1 MNRRCLVTAIGFVGL
16 GVMGGRIVKRLLA
29 AGHTVVGYNRT
40 PARAQWLVDL
50 GIRLV
55 EAPREVAEASEVVFS
70 MVADSGALLSVV
82 EGPDG
87 ILAGLG
93 PDKIYA
99 DMSTVSP
106 AVSRE
111 IAERV
116 AATGAHMLDAPV
128 SGSVSTL
135 EKGEL
140 AIFVG
145 GDEEAF
151 ERVRPLL
158 LEVGPKVTRVGGSG
172 HALFLKIAHNL
183 NLTAQIMALSEAV
196 LLAEKAGIPPET
208 TVEVLLDTVIASEM
222 MRYRGP
228 FLLRLPQEAW
238 FNVNMMQKDLLLAL
252 EAGRQLDVPLPT
264 TALANEI
271 LTSARAIGLEEE
283 DFAVL
288 FNVLRRMSG
297 VSERLPNH
305 EPDQRGKG
313 VGGGA

>member
-1 MNRRCLVTAIGFVGL
+1 MISVDTPRD
-16 GVMGGRIVKRLLA
+16 A
-29 AGHTVVGYNRT
+29 AET
-40 PARAQWLVDL
+40 
-50 GIRLV
+50 
-55 EAPREVAEASEVVFS
+55 SEVVFS
-70 MVADSGALLSVV
+70 MVADSEALRSVV

-93 PDKIYA
+93 PDKVYA

-106 AVSRE
+106 AVSRG
-111 IAERV
+111 IADRV
-116 AATGAHMLDAPV
+116 AAAGARMLDAPV

-151 ERVRPLL
+151 QRVRPLL

-172 HALFLKIAHNL
+172 HALLMKIAHNL

-208 TVEVLLDTVIASEM
+208 AVDVLLDTVIASEM
-222 MRYRGP
+222 MRYRGR
-228 FLLRLPQEAW
+228 FLLELPEEAW

-252 EAGRQLDVPLPT
+252 DAGRELDVPLPT
-264 TALANEI
+264 TALGNEI
-271 LTSARAIGLEEE
+271 LTSARAMGLERE

-288 FNVLRRMSG
+288 FRVLRRMAG
-297 VSERLPNH
+297 LPDG
-305 EPDQRGKG
+305 PAGPGTTATR
-313 VGGGA
+313 

>member
-1 MNRRCLVTAIGFVGL
+1 MTAIGFVGL
-16 GVMGGRIVKRLLA
+16 GVMGGRIAERLMA
-29 AGHTVVGYNRT
+29 AGHSVTGHNRT
-40 PARAQWLVDL
+40 PAKARWLVDL
-50 GIRLV
+50 GMRLV
-55 EAPREVAEASEVVFS
+55 EVPREAAEASDVVFS
-70 MVADSGALLSVV
+70 MVADSEALRSVV
-82 EGPDG
+82 DGPDG

-93 PDKIYA
+93 PGKVYA

-111 IAERV
+111 IADRV
-116 AATGAHMLDAPV
+116 AGTGAQMLDAPV

-145 GDEEAF
+145 GDGETF

-158 LEVGPKVTRVGGSG
+158 LQVGPKVTHVGGSG
-172 HALFLKIAHNL
+172 HALLMKIAHNL

-196 LLAEKAGIPPET
+196 VLAEKAGIPPET

-228 FLLRLPQEAW
+228 FLLELPEEAW

-252 EAGRQLDVPLPT
+252 DAGRELDVPLPT
-264 TALANEI
+264 TALVNEI
-271 LTSARAIGLEEE
+271 LTSARAMGLAKE

-288 FNVLRRMSG
+288 FDVLRRMAG
-297 VSERLPNH
+297 LPDRAQV
-305 EPDQRGKG
+305 P
-313 VGGGA
+313 GAGSTE

>member
-1 MNRRCLVTAIGFVGL
+1 M
-16 GVMGGRIVKRLLA
+16 
-29 AGHTVVGYNRT
+29 
-40 PARAQWLVDL
+40 
-50 GIRLV
+50 RLV
-55 EAPREVAEASEVVFS
+55 QVPREAAEASEVVFS
-70 MVADSGALLSVV
+70 MVADSGSLRSVV
-82 EGPDG
+82 DGPDG

-93 PDKIYA
+93 PDKVYA

-111 IAERV
+111 IADRV
-116 AATGAHMLDAPV
+116 AAVGARMLDAPV

-158 LEVGPKVTRVGGSG
+158 LEMGPRVARVGGSG

-222 MRYRGP
+222 MRYRGR
-228 FLLRLPQEAW
+228 FLLELPEEAW

-252 EAGRQLDVPLPT
+252 DAGRELAVPLPT
-264 TALANEI
+264 TALANEM
-271 LTSARAIGLEEE
+271 LTSARAMGLERE
-283 DFAVL
+283 DFAVV
-288 FNVLRRMSG
+288 FDVLRRMAGLPPRGPGPGEERSG
-297 VSERLPNH
+297 VTSWIDGPAGRRTP
-305 EPDQRGKG
+305 RRSS
-313 VGGGA
+313 